1 MALQDMATIQ
11 ALLCLVQYY
20 FRAQTESPIWFVKII
35 FQVCLADI
43 VSRHLVGLA
52 LRLCVKLRYHR
63 KLGDSPEAKE
73 LSPYTMELRKR
84 FFWCAYC
91 FDRYVLIPKS
101 HIPKQNFRK
110 SKAHS
115 QFRSL
120 AIWSKLPFGISDS
133 DIDAEVNFIA

>member
-35 FQVCLADI
+35 SQICLADI
-43 VSRHLVGLA
+43 INRHLVGLA

-63 KLGDSPEAKE
+63 KLADSPEAKG

-91 FDRYVLIPKS
+91 FDRYVLILKP
-101 HIPKQNFRK
+101 HISAHFCRK
-110 SKAHS
+110 RSAYS

-133 DIDAEVNFIA
+133 DIDAEVNSIA